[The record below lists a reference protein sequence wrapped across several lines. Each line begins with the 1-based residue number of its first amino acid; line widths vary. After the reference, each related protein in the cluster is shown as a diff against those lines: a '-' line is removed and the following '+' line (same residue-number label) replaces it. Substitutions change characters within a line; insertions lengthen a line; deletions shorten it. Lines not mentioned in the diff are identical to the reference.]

1 MLWHDKRVNKA
12 WCTLTILFLFLPSAI
27 VALVPV
33 RKGVVSADVCLQ
45 ASANIML
52 IFATYLFLKR
62 LFRERRIV
70 CFHCKR
76 SLCES
81 NEVTISFNNTTY
93 RDFCHHLVSRTTSIG
108 NGSVF
113 SPPTSCFVLC
123 CVWETDW
130 MYKGPCRRP
139 RIFLVSQAVANFIA
153 IQIQKFHP
161 QKWLLFL
168 SQRCITNC
176 PARGVFVRTPPF
188 FMPSHLVAIGSPYF
202 RPHRAPQMDNVW
214 LMDSPHLDLV
224 RYVKFFVKMSS
235 KHVIIDTHLF
245 FAFSRREFLRPP
257 GNYRFLVQM
266 HLFSLK
272 RLVFLLECILYKR
285 ATLIP
290 EKNGRTFWERHGWPV
305 MVVSRREFLRPPGNY
320 RFLVHMVLFSLKK
333 RVFFLEHILYKR
345 ATLIPE
351 KRPHALRASWS
362 TCHGGFMSWILEVSR
377 KWNKNMLSL

>member
-139 RIFLVSQAVANFIA
+139 RKFLVSQSSSKLYRYSNLKISSSKMTTIFIA
-153 IQIQKFHP
+153 TMYNQLSRERCVCSHTAVFHAIAP
-161 QKWLLFL
+161 CRHRITLFQA
-168 SQRCITNC
+168 SQ
-176 PARGVFVRTPPF
+176 GTPD
-188 FMPSHLVAIGSPYF
+188 G
-202 RPHRAPQMDNVW
+202 
-214 LMDSPHLDLV
+214 
-224 RYVKFFVKMSS
+224 
-235 KHVIIDTHLF
+235 
-245 FAFSRREFLRPP
+245 
-257 GNYRFLVQM
+257 
-266 HLFSLK
+266 
-272 RLVFLLECILYKR
+272 
-285 ATLIP
+285 
-290 EKNGRTFWERHGWPV
+290 
-305 MVVSRREFLRPPGNY
+305 
-320 RFLVHMVLFSLKK
+320 
-333 RVFFLEHILYKR
+333 
-345 ATLIPE
+345 
-351 KRPHALRASWS
+351 
-362 TCHGGFMSWILEVSR
+362 
-377 KWNKNMLSL
+377 